1 MITFH
6 TSAEIP
12 SDRRVVL
19 NLPSDTP
26 TGKVDLVVTIAPHV
40 APPLAGGNL
49 RSRFGTV
56 HSGDS
61 RSADNERI
69 DADLARAC
77 EDAHD

>member
-6 TSAEIP
+6 TSTEIP

-19 NLPSDTP
+19 NLPPDTP
-26 TGKVDLVVTIAPHV
+26 TGKADLVVTIAPHA
-40 APPLAGGNL
+40 APTLSRGKL

-56 HSGDS
+56 NSGDS

-69 DADLARAC
+69 DSDLARAYQ
-77 EDAHD
+77 ASHD